1 MHANLMN
8 KSVNSKLGKTTMSNN
23 SFNTKQ
29 NQEYMDMDINR
40 IREFIQILEEHRIK
54 CEESSKF
61 IDAEIAKQK
70 VTQLKHVE
78 KERILNDLKFQHN
91 DELNNYEMEKNN
103 AFFEFNSEWDKNY
116 TELMDKFVEFEERL
130 KIQQQEDKN
139 AKLIELDKKFTPKVK
154 PTSEVLNLQKILV
167 GLVRHKDYIKAHQI
181 QVQIDKLLE
190 SDSSSHDM
198 EIERRKQK
206 EVEKIRLK
214 HYQEYQVL
222 VAKKEL
228 AEAEYGKNRQLE
240 YDKLLQGFR
249 NRLKEIEMH
258 HSYETMQI
266 TNPKKYLARNLNRNM
281 SQPKGIGMNSSHMN
295 MNKVKPSKMSNMV

>member
-8 KSVNSKLGKTTMSNN
+8 KSMNSKMGKTTMSNN
-23 SFNTKQ
+23 TFNTKQ

-70 VTQLKHVE
+70 VSQLKQVE

-91 DELNNYEMEKNN
+91 EELNNYEMEKNN

-130 KIQQQEDKN
+130 KMQQQDDKN
-139 AKLIELDKKFTPKVK
+139 NKLIELDHKFKPKVK
-154 PTSEVLNLQKILV
+154 PTSEVLNLQKILA

-181 QVQIDKLLE
+181 QVQIDKLLDT
-190 SDSSSHDM
+190 DSNVHDM

-240 YDKLLQGFR
+240 YDKLMQGFR
-249 NRLKEIEMH
+249 NRLKEIQMH

-281 SQPKGIGMNSSHMN
+281 SQPKGLNQSHMSMDKN
-295 MNKVKPSKMSNMV
+295 MKSSKM